1 MGAGAGHC
9 RLTLAD
15 ILTSHWN
22 RLNCLKVRIGTPI
35 LKASYDDYG
44 FLLMF
49 SWVKLLWQFLWV
61 HNVTLCNPEQV
72 LPKLQWEGDFFI
84 MEHIVWSH
92 GFSEDD
98 MMWINHCRLAF
109 QVMTVADVLTGDGLK
124 VTWDVIALCCR
135 SHPSSIWDWPNESPS
150 AKDISCWKDGLK

>member
-1 MGAGAGHC
+1 MAIASLTSMAINLLPLAAMMIMKEESEEITKYLYSQLLPSGGANCHFPLVYCHAPLAFFGLNLLQRQCQHTVYRASKMGAGAGHC

-49 SWVKLLWQFLWV
+49 SWVK
-61 HNVTLCNPEQV
+61 QV
-72 LPKLQWEGDFFI
+72 AMAILVG
-84 MEHIVWSH
+84 
-92 GFSEDD
+92 
-98 MMWINHCRLAF
+98 A
-109 QVMTVADVLTGDGLK
+109 
-124 VTWDVIALCCR
+124 
-135 SHPSSIWDWPNESPS
+135 
-150 AKDISCWKDGLK
+150 